1 MQRHDLERRDVETR
15 EASRDRH
22 TAESWTFVE
31 FRPARWLLV
40 SLALFAFWLVRPA
53 LGNRAILVL
62 AWRFTPH
69 RLRLIAGGVA
79 ALALVTLA
87 GSVATLV
94 LVLDQVA

>member
-15 EASRDRH
+15 EASRNRH
-22 TAESWTFVE
+22 TAESWTLVE
-31 FRPARWLLV
+31 FRPARWLLA
-40 SLALFAFWLVRPA
+40 SLALLAFWLVRPA
-53 LGNRAILVL
+53 LGTRAILVL
-62 AWRFTPH
+62 AWRFAPH